1 MRASDG
7 FKERIR
13 ERASRRRE
21 SFETAMHYGIRFVNG
36 SDAAGLDDVWHH
48 DAAFELVAMVGYGL
62 TPMQAV
68 VAAASNAADLL
79 RLPIGRLEAGRVA
92 HVIVVDGKPLEDVTC
107 LRDRSKI
114 RLV

>member
-1 MRASDG
+1 
-7 FKERIR
+7 
-13 ERASRRRE
+13 
-21 SFETAMHYGIRFVNG
+21 
-36 SDAAGLDDVWHH
+36 GLDDVWHH

-92 HVIVVDGKPLEDVTC
+92 DVIVVDGKPWEDVTC
-107 LRDRSKI
+107 LRDRKI
-114 RLV
+114 RLVAKDGEVYRDEIESGLPLSPLMDADGGLAAGLPA